1 MRPQNPD
8 EYILKPVE
16 MRLKIGKDGKV
27 RDAVIGNSSAPE
39 NSNRAA
45 LLAARKARFAPRIE
59 NGQPV
64 ETEGV
69 LMIEQLLIRTQP
81 ESAQTN

>member
-1 MRPQNPD
+1 
-8 EYILKPVE
+8 
-16 MRLKIGKDGKV
+16 
-27 RDAVIGNSSAPE
+27 
-39 NSNRAA
+39 

-69 LMIEQLLIRTQP
+69 LMTEQLLIRTQREP
-81 ESAQTN
+81 VPTN